1 MEKKYQL
8 RKDLTKVVNG
18 KTLYCIEA
26 LKSFYDVNKGE
37 LGGYIESE
45 NNLSHD
51 GSCWVYDEACV
62 FDKAMVK
69 NNARIL
75 DKAIIKG
82 NIMVSANSVVRGN
95 TTLNDVMP

>member
-8 RKDLTKVVNG
+8 RKDLTKKVNG
-18 KTLYCIEA
+18 KTLYRIEA

-51 GSCWVYDEACV
+51 GSCLVYDEACV
-62 FDKAMVK
+62 
-69 NNARIL
+69 L

>member
-18 KTLYCIEA
+18 KTLYRIEA

-51 GSCWVYDEACV
+51 GSCWVYDRACV
-62 FDKAMVK
+62 
-69 NNARIL
+69 L

-82 NIMVSANSVVRGN
+82 NIIVSANSVVRGN

>member
-8 RKDLTKVVNG
+8 RKDLIKVVNG
-18 KTLYCIEA
+18 KTLYRIEA
-26 LKSFYDVNKGE
+26 LKTFYDVNKGE

-51 GSCWVYDEACV
+51 GSCWVYDRACV
-62 FDKAMVK
+62 
-69 NNARIL
+69 L

-82 NIMVSANSVVRGN
+82 NIIVSANSVVRGN